1 MKHFY
6 QKLSSSL
13 LLFLGLV
20 SLSNCS
26 SNYGTQEPKVSKVK
40 EGKGQ
45 FLRLSIH
52 RPREVVLRAL
62 KRDPMVEIKQVY
74 MLFYDQTTDKLK
86 YVREAKATSDRALDK
101 LDVQLPSGDYKLVV
115 LANPTKDI
123 LRMTNVEAPLSMLT
137 EAQKVYSGVFTGD
150 DGSFVMSN
158 DQGPIVIGKSLF
170 RETAHESLT
179 TPTTV
184 TLEPCL
190 ARILVYG
197 TPQVHGGR
205 KGDMPIKYMVTNVLQ
220 KTSVLRQLNKLS
232 TGVMEQQG
240 DNSSREQRYAKSSV
254 WDAWLQSLPKDGADM
269 ANYSLNALKAS
280 AMTNTAHETIEQ
292 YSGELATN
300 LTLYHKET
308 PVPEN
313 AFQKAYVP
321 YALIAFPYIPEELQ
335 LKNGEGWLS
344 YQGQYY
350 SESQF
355 KTMLQNNSLPEA
367 LKSIVERNHINA
379 EKLTS
384 SEGGFS
390 LDGLNFYYKSY
401 NYYPVFITHFGGDPA
416 HAVYGQYGIV
426 RGNEYRIHLV
436 EVSSIG
442 SATPILYTNDFSP
455 VFSDKHTGILARVME
470 PIVRTQDVRF

>member
-13 LLFLGLV
+13 LLFLGLI

-52 RPREVVLRAL
+52 RPHEVVLRAL
-62 KRDPMVEIKQVY
+62 KHDPMLEIKQVY
-74 MLFYDQTTDKLK
+74 MLFYDQATDKLK

-137 EAQKVYSGVFTGD
+137 EAQKVLTRVFIGD
-150 DGSFVMSN
+150 DGSLVMSN
-158 DQGPIVIGKSLF
+158 DQGPITITKSLF

-179 TPTTV
+179 TPMSV
-184 TLEPCL
+184 TIEPCL
-190 ARILVYG
+190 ARVLVYG
-197 TPQVHGGR
+197 TPQVRGGH
-205 KGDMPIKYMVTNVLQ
+205 KGNMPIKYKVTNVMQ
-220 KTSVLRQLNKLS
+220 KASVLRQLNKLS

-254 WDAWLQSLPKDGADM
+254 WDAWLQSLPRDGSDLANYALRDLNAHVM
-269 ANYSLNALKAS
+269 ANTVY
-280 AMTNTAHETIEQ
+280 ETIEQ
-292 YSGELATN
+292 FAGELNTN
-300 LTLYHKET
+300 NLLYAKDT
-308 PVPEN
+308 PIPEN
-313 AFQKAYVP
+313 AFQKAYAP
-321 YALIAFPYIPEELQ
+321 YALIAFPYIPEELH
-335 LKNGEGWLS
+335 LANDEGWLS

-355 KTMLQNNSLPEA
+355 KTMLQNNSLPSD

-390 LDGLNFYYKSY
+390 LEGLNFYYKSY
-401 NYYPVFITHFGGDPA
+401 NYYPVFITHFGGDSA
-416 HAVYGQYGIV
+416 HPVYGQYGIV
-426 RGNEYRIHLV
+426 RGNEYRINLV
-436 EVSSIG
+436 EVSSVG
-442 SATPILYTNDFSP
+442 SATPMLYSNDFSP
-455 VFSDKHTGILARVME
+455 IFSDKHTAISARVMD
-470 PIVRTQDVRF
+470 PIIRNQEARL

>member
-6 QKLSSSL
+6 QKLSLSL
-13 LLFLGLV
+13 LFLLGLV

-52 RPREVVLRAL
+52 RPHEVVLRAL
-62 KRDPMVEIKQVY
+62 KHDPMLEIKQVY

-86 YVREAKATSDRALDK
+86 YVREAKATSDKALDK

-115 LANPTKDI
+115 LANPTKEI
-123 LRMTNVEAPLSMLT
+123 LRLTNVEAPLSMLT
-137 EAQKVYSGVFTGD
+137 EGQKVMTKIFIGD
-150 DGSFVMSN
+150 DGSLVMSN
-158 DQGPIVIGKSLF
+158 DQGPIAITKSLF

-179 TPTTV
+179 TPTAVTV
-184 TLEPCL
+184 EPCL
-190 ARILVYG
+190 ARVLVYG
-197 TPQVHGGR
+197 TPQVRGGH
-205 KGDMPIKYMVTNVLQ
+205 KGNMPIKYKVTNVMQ
-220 KTSVLRQLNKLS
+220 KVSVLRQLNKLS

-254 WDAWLQSLPKDGADM
+254 WDTWLQSLPRDGADLANYVLRDLNANIM
-269 ANYSLNALKAS
+269 ANTVY
-280 AMTNTAHETIEQ
+280 ETVEQ
-292 YSGELATN
+292 FSGEFATN
-300 LTLYHKET
+300 KYLYAKES
-308 PVPEN
+308 PIPEN
-313 AFQKAYVP
+313 AFQKAYAP
-321 YALIAFPYIPEELQ
+321 YALIAFPYIPDELQ
-335 LKNGEGWLS
+335 LKEGEGWLS

-355 KTMLQNNSLPEA
+355 KTMLQNNSLPSE

-390 LDGLNFYYKSY
+390 LEGLNFYYKGY
-401 NYYPVFITHFGGDPA
+401 NYYPVFITHFGGDSA
-416 HAVYGQYGIV
+416 HPVYGQYGIV
-426 RGNEYRIHLV
+426 RGNEYRINLV
-436 EVSSIG
+436 EVSSVG
-442 SATPILYTNDFSP
+442 SATPMLYTNDSSP
-455 VFSDKHTGILARVME
+455 IFSDKHTAISARVMDPVIRNQE
-470 PIVRTQDVRF
+470 ARL

>member
-13 LLFLGLV
+13 LLFLGLI

-52 RPREVVLRAL
+52 RPHEVVLRAL
-62 KRDPMVEIKQVY
+62 KQDPMLEIKQLY
-74 MLFYDQTTDKLK
+74 MLFYDQATDKLK
-86 YVREAKATSDRALDK
+86 YVREARATSDRALDK

-123 LRMTNVEAPLSMLT
+123 IRLTNVEAPLSMLT
-137 EAQKVYSGVFTGD
+137 EAQKVTA
-150 DGSFVMSN
+150 GSFIGEGGALVMSN
-158 DQGPIVIGKSLF
+158 DQGPITIGKSLF
-170 RETAHESLT
+170 RESAHESLT

-184 TLEPCL
+184 TIEPCL

-205 KGDMPIKYMVTNVLQ
+205 KGSMPVKYRITNVLQ
-220 KTSVLRQLNKLS
+220 KTTVLRQLNKLS

-254 WDAWLQSLPKDGADM
+254 WDAWLQSLPKDGADL
-269 ANYSLNALKAS
+269 ANYPLSGLKAGS
-280 AMTNTAHETIEQ
+280 MSNTVYETIEQ
-292 YSGELATN
+292 FSGELTTN
-300 LTLYHKET
+300 STLYIKET

-335 LKNGEGWLS
+335 LQDGEGWLS

-355 KTMLQNNSLPEA
+355 KTMLQNNSLPAA
-367 LKSIVERNHINA
+367 LRSVVERNHINA

-384 SEGGFS
+384 SEDGFS
-390 LDGLNFYYKSY
+390 LEGLNFYYKSY
-401 NYYPVFITHFGGDPA
+401 SYYPVFISHFGGDPA

-436 EVSSIG
+436 EVSSVG

-455 VFSDKHTGILARVME
+455 IFSDKHTAISARVLD
-470 PIVRTQDVRF
+470 PVVRTQEVRF